1 MERLVSLLGVAVF
14 VFIAYLLSLNRRR
27 IPWKTVGISLAL
39 QFFIALF
46 MLRTPLG
53 YRLFGVLNRV
63 FMAFLGYSDRGAE
76 FLFGSL
82 VKDTKIGAIVAF
94 KVLPVII
101 FVSSFMAILAHLRII
116 EYTIRFLAHIFYRTL
131 GISGAEAFASSLFI
145 FMGIETVTGLKE
157 YLEDMTDSE
166 IFLIMTTFLATIAG
180 SVMATY
186 VSFGAS
192 AGHLMAASLMS
203 APAAVALAK
212 IMVPETSTPR
222 TAGDLAGVH
231 YRRPSQNLIEAA
243 AQGASDGMNLALQI
257 AAMLIAFV
265 ALIYMVNSWLSPTG
279 LTLEK
284 LLGWIFSPFA
294 LLMGIPWHEARDV
307 GMLLGIKT
315 VFNEFLAYL
324 QLHQHIVNHT
334 LSPRS
339 IAVASYALCGFA
351 NFGSIAIMIGGIGA
365 LAPSKKEVVARLSV
379 RALVAGTLASFMTAS
394 FASIL
399 L

>member
-1 MERLVSLLGVAVF
+1 MYRLVSVFGIAVF
-14 VFIAYLLSLNRRR
+14 LFIAYLLSLDRKR
-27 IPWKTVGISLAL
+27 IPWKTVGISLGL
-39 QFFIALF
+39 QFIIALF
-46 MLRTPLG
+46 MLKTPIG
-53 YRLFGVLNRV
+53 YRLFKVLNDI
-63 FMAFLGYSDRGAE
+63 FMAFLSYSDKGAE

-116 EYTIRFLAHIFYRTL
+116 EYTIKLLAHIFYRTL

-145 FMGIETVTGLKE
+145 FMGIETVTGLKDYME
-157 YLEDMTDSE
+157 EMTDSE
-166 IFLIMTTFLATIAG
+166 IFVIMTAFLATIAG

-212 IMVPETSTPR
+212 IMVPQTQVPK
-222 TAGDLAGVH
+222 TAVDLSGVH
-231 YRRPSQNLIEAA
+231 YKRTSHNIIEAA

-265 ALIYMVNSWLSPTG
+265 ALIHMVDSWLSPTG

-284 LLGWIFSPFA
+284 LLGWVFSPFA
-294 LLMGIPWHEARDV
+294 LLMGIPWHEAKDV
-307 GMLLGIKT
+307 GVLLGIKT

-324 QLHQHIVNHT
+324 QLHNHIVNGT
-334 LSPRS
+334 LSRRS
-339 IAVASYALCGFA
+339 IAIASYALCGFA

-365 LAPSKKEVVARLSV
+365 LAPSKKEVVARLSI
-379 RALVAGTLASFMTAS
+379 RALIAGTLASFMTAS
-394 FASIL
+394 FAAIL

>member
-1 MERLVSLLGVAVF
+1 MGRLASAFGIAVF
-14 VFIAYLLSLNRRR
+14 LFIAYLLSLNRKR
-27 IPWKTVGISLAL
+27 IPWKTVGISLGL
-39 QFFIALF
+39 QFLTALF
-46 MLRTPLG
+46 MLKTPVG
-53 YRLFGVLNRV
+53 YRLFKILNDI
-63 FMAFLGYSDRGAE
+63 FMAFLSYSDRGAE

-116 EYTIRFLAHIFYRTL
+116 EYTIKVLAHIFYRTL

-145 FMGIETVTGLKE
+145 FMGIETVTGLRDYME
-157 YLEDMTDSE
+157 EMTDSE
-166 IFLIMTTFLATIAG
+166 IFVVMTAFLATIAG

-203 APAAVALAK
+203 APAAIALAK
-212 IMVPETSTPR
+212 IMVPETQVPK
-222 TAGDLAGVH
+222 TASGMAKVH
-231 YRRPSQNLIEAA
+231 YKRASHNLIEAA

-265 ALIYMVNSWLSPTG
+265 ALIHMVNSWLSPTG
-279 LTLEK
+279 LTLER
-284 LLGWIFSPFA
+284 LLGWVFSPFA
-294 LLMGIPWHEARDV
+294 VLMGIPWHEARDV
-307 GMLLGIKT
+307 GVLLGIKT

-324 QLHQHIVNHT
+324 QLHNHIVNHT
-334 LSPRS
+334 LSQRS
-339 IAVASYALCGFA
+339 IAIASYALCGFA

-365 LAPSKKEVVARLSV
+365 LAPSKKEVVARLSI
-379 RALVAGTLASFMTAS
+379 RALIAGTLASFMTAS
-394 FASIL
+394 FAAIL

>member
-1 MERLVSLLGVAVF
+1 MALFGLFIF
-14 VFIAYLLSLNRRR
+14 VLIAYGLSLDRKRV
-27 IPWKTVGISLAL
+27 PWKTVVASLLL
-39 QFFIALF
+39 QFFTALF
-46 MLRTPLG
+46 MLKTPLG
-53 YRLFGVLNRV
+53 YKLFKVLNDI
-63 FMAFLGYSDRGAE
+63 FIEFLSYSDRGAE
-76 FLFGSL
+76 FLFGTL

-101 FVSSFMAILAHLRII
+101 FVSSFMAILSYLRII
-116 EYTIRFLAHIFYRTL
+116 EYTIKVLAHIFYRTM
-131 GISGAEAFASSLFI
+131 GISGAEAFATSLFI

-157 YLEDMTDSE
+157 YIEDMTDSE
-166 IFLIMTTFLATIAG
+166 IFTLMTAFLATIAG

-203 APAAVALAK
+203 APAAVAMAK
-212 IMVPETSTPR
+212 IMVPETQIPKTASTLR
-222 TAGDLAGVH
+222 GVH
-231 YRRPSQNLIEAA
+231 YKKPTGNLIEAA

-265 ALIYMVNSWLSPTG
+265 ALIYMVDSWLSPIG
-279 LTLEK
+279 LSLEK

-294 LLMGIPWHEARDV
+294 LFMGIPWSEAREV
-307 GMLLGIKT
+307 GTLLGIKT

-324 QLHQHIVNHT
+324 KLHSHIVNHT

-339 IAVASYALCGFA
+339 IAITSYALCGFA

-365 LAPSKKEVVARLSV
+365 LAPTKKEVVARLSL

-394 FASIL
+394 LAAIL